1 MSVRYRSPADS
12 TAASTVFSATPRLL
26 AWSLSL
32 ACAPA
37 FADTRANDAPVPAPA
52 AQTLDAVTVTA
63 TRRESTLQQ
72 VPVAVSVVQGQTL
85 ERENRNTVADLPTLV
100 PSLTF
105 RAGASNKDTSLFLR
119 GVGTIST
126 SPGVEPS
133 VATVVDGVVLG
144 RPGQATLELLD
155 IERIEVLRGPQGTL
169 FGKNASAGVLN
180 IISKPVPEVFGGW
193 VDYAHFGGGDENR
206 VRASVGGALVPG
218 VLKASVSA
226 LWADYGG
233 NVRNVANGTQVNGY
247 ERSGARLRLELTP
260 NPDLNATLL
269 ADFLQS
275 RSDAPSG
282 VVVASTRAD
291 FAAALAPVQAT
302 PDNRQINSD
311 YRTHL
316 DDTSKGASLQ
326 LDQQL
331 GDALLTSISAWRQWD
346 NTQFQDGDRTAQS
359 SAAFPSSHDRGDLGY
374 TQYSQELRLQT
385 PRDRAVE
392 AVAGL
397 YYLHA
402 RNDETYQRSV
412 VSPGART
419 LGSANYATRAQ
430 TVAAFGEATWHWRED
445 LRALL
450 GARITRDTLDYRHQR
465 VSTAAAAATGIQP
478 STASRGSTEETGV
491 SGRAGLQYDIAPQ
504 TTGYLTY
511 SRGYKGPAYNVFF
524 NMQPRDTPA
533 LQPETSNAWELGLK
547 ARALDDRL
555 SANLALFHTDYAN
568 YQANFFDTVAGQ
580 VVTRLINAGQARTQG
595 LELDLDY
602 RPTARLTLAASLAYT
617 QARIQR
623 FACPA
628 AAAANCNV
636 DGKPL
641 PFSPDWK
648 GNLRAGYRVP
658 LSGTLALEF
667 NSDVA
672 WQDSVQYDLSQTPQ
686 TIQGPYAIWN
696 ASVALADDLHG
707 WRVAVLGRNLGDRAY
722 APLLANATGNVY
734 RLVPR
739 DDRRYVGLQVH
750 KDF

>member
-1 MSVRYRSPADS
+1 MPVQHRIPAGI
-12 TAASTVFSATPRLL
+12 APASRLLGTPQLL
-26 AWSLSL
+26 AWSLAV

-37 FADTRANDAPVPAPA
+37 LADGSSEAAPAPESA
-52 AQTLDAVTVTA
+52 AQTLGAVTVTA
-63 TRRESTLQQ
+63 TRRETTLQQ

-85 ERENRNTVADLPTLV
+85 ERENRNSVADLPALV

-105 RAGASNKDTSLFLR
+105 RTGASNKDTSLFLR

-133 VATVVDGVVLG
+133 VATVIDGVVLG
-144 RPGQATLELLD
+144 RPGQATLDLLD
-155 IERIEVLRGPQGTL
+155 VERIEVLRGPQGTL

-180 IISKPVPEVFGGW
+180 IVSKPAPEVFGGY
-193 VDYAHFGGGDENR
+193 VDYSHFGGGDEDR
-206 VRASVGGALVPG
+206 VRASIGGALLPE

-226 LWADYGG
+226 VWAEYGG
-233 NVRNVANGTQVNGY
+233 NVRNVADGQTVNGY
-247 ERSGARLRLELTP
+247 RRAGARVRLDLTP
-260 NPDLNATLL
+260 SPDFSATLL
-269 ADFLQS
+269 ADYLKS
-275 RSDAPSG
+275 HSDAPSG

-291 FAAALAPVQAT
+291 FAAALAPVRGSA
-302 PDNRQINSD
+302 DNRQINSD
-311 YRTHL
+311 YPTFL
-316 DDTSKGASLQ
+316 DDINKGASLQ
-326 LDQQL
+326 LDRHI
-331 GDALLTSISAWRQWD
+331 GEVVLTSISAWRQWD
-346 NTQFQDGDRTAQS
+346 NTQFQDGDRTAQR
-359 SAAFPSSHDRGDLGY
+359 SAAFPASHDRGELGY
-374 TQYSQELRLQT
+374 TQYSQELRVQT

-402 RNDETYQRSV
+402 RSDETYRRSV
-412 VSPGART
+412 TTPIASNVGVAD
-419 LGSANYATRAQ
+419 YDTRAQ
-430 TVAAFGEATWHWRED
+430 TYALFGEATWHWRPD

-450 GARITRDTLDYRHQR
+450 GARVTRETLEYQHQR
-465 VSTAAAAATGIQP
+465 VSSAATAVTGIQP
-478 STASRGSTEETGV
+478 STASAGSTSENGV
-491 SGRAGLQYDIAPQ
+491 SGRAGLQYDINEQ

-524 NMQPRDTPA
+524 NMQPRDTSA
-533 LQPETSNAWELGLK
+533 LKPETSNAWELGLK
-547 ARALDDRL
+547 TRALDDRL
-555 SANLALFHTDYAN
+555 SANVALFHTDYAD

-580 VVTRLINAGQARTQG
+580 VVTRLINAGQVRTQG

-602 RPTARLTLAASLAYT
+602 RPTERLSLAASLAYT

-658 LSGTLALEF
+658 LRGSLAVEF
-667 NSDVA
+667 NGDVS
-672 WQDSVQYDLSQTPQ
+672 WQDSVQYDLSQTAQ
-686 TIQGPYAIWN
+686 TLQGPYAIWN
-696 ASVALADDLHG
+696 ASIALADDAHG
-707 WRVAVLGRNLGDRAY
+707 WRVAVLGRNLADRAY

-739 DDRRYVGLQVH
+739 DDRRYVGVQVH

>member
-1 MSVRYRSPADS
+1 MPVQHRIPAGI
-12 TAASTVFSATPRLL
+12 ASASSWLATPQRL
-26 AWSLSL
+26 AWSLAL

-37 FADTRANDAPVPAPA
+37 MADEVGEPATPAGA
-52 AQTLDAVTVTA
+52 AQTLGAVTVTA
-63 TRRESTLQQ
+63 TRRETTLQQ
-72 VPVAVSVVQGQTL
+72 VPVAVSVVQGETL
-85 ERENRNTVADLPTLV
+85 ERENRNSVADLPALV

-105 RAGASNKDTSLFLR
+105 RTGASNKDTSLFLR

-133 VATVVDGVVLG
+133 VATVIDGVVLG
-144 RPGQATLELLD
+144 RPGQATLDLLD
-155 IERIEVLRGPQGTL
+155 VERIEVLRGPQGTL

-180 IISKPVPEVFGGW
+180 IVSKPAPETVGGY
-193 VDYAHFGGGDENR
+193 VDYSHFGGGDEDR
-206 VRASVGGALVPG
+206 VRASIGGALLPE

-226 LWADYGG
+226 LWAEYGG
-233 NVRNVANGTQVNGY
+233 NVRNVADGQTVNGY
-247 ERSGARLRLELTP
+247 RRAGARLRLDLTP
-260 NPDLNATLL
+260 TPDFTATLL
-269 ADFLQS
+269 ADYLQS
-275 RSDAPSG
+275 YSDAPSG
-282 VVVASTRAD
+282 VVASTRAD
-291 FAAALAPVQAT
+291 FAAALAPVRAGA
-302 PDNRQINSD
+302 DNRQINSD
-311 YRTHL
+311 FPTSL
-316 DDTSKGASLQ
+316 DDINKGASLQ
-326 LDQQL
+326 LDQHIGEL
-331 GDALLTSISAWRQWD
+331 VLTSISAWRQWD
-346 NTQFQDGDRTAQS
+346 NTQFQDGDRTAQR
-359 SAAFPSSHDRGDLGY
+359 SAAFPASHDRGDLGY
-374 TQYSQELRLQT
+374 TQYSQELRVQT

-402 RNDETYQRSV
+402 RSDETYRRTV
-412 VSPGART
+412 TSPTASTVGVAD
-419 LGSANYATRAQ
+419 YATRAQ
-430 TVAAFGEATWHWRED
+430 TYAAFGEATWHWRPD

-450 GARITRDTLDYRHQR
+450 GVRFTRDTLDYHHRR
-465 VSTAAAAATGIQP
+465 VSTSATAVTGIQP
-478 STASRGSTEETGV
+478 ATASSGSTAENGV
-491 SGRAGLQYDIAPQ
+491 SGRTGLQYDFDAR

-533 LQPETSNAWELGLK
+533 LKPETSNAWELGLK

-555 SANLALFHTDYAN
+555 SANVALFHTEYAN

-580 VVTRLINAGQARTQG
+580 VVTRLINAGQVRTQG

-602 RPTARLTLAASLAYT
+602 RPTERLSLAASLAYT

-636 DGKPL
+636 DGRPL

-648 GNLRAGYRVP
+648 GNLRAGYRLP
-658 LSGTLALEF
+658 LHGSLALEF
-667 NSDVA
+667 NGDVS

-696 ASVALADDLHG
+696 ASIALADDAHG
-707 WRVAVLGRNLGDRAY
+707 WRVAVLGRNLGDRSY

-739 DDRRYVGLQVH
+739 DDRRYLGLQVR

>member
-1 MSVRYRSPADS
+1 MPARHRTS
-12 TAASTVFSATPRLL
+12 ARILAASRWLARPQVL
-26 AWSLSL
+26 AWSLAW
-32 ACAPA
+32 ACAPVL
-37 FADTRANDAPVPAPA
+37 ADEVGEAAATPEHA
-52 AQTLDAVTVTA
+52 AQTLGAVTVTA
-63 TRRESTLQQ
+63 TRRETTLQQ
-72 VPVAVSVVQGQTL
+72 VPVAVSVVQGETL
-85 ERENRNTVADLPTLV
+85 ERENRNSVADLPALV
-100 PSLTF
+100 PSLSF
-105 RAGASNKDTSLFLR
+105 RNGASNKDTSLFLR

-133 VATVVDGVVLG
+133 VATVIDGVVLG
-144 RPGQATLELLD
+144 RPGQATLDLLD
-155 IERIEVLRGPQGTL
+155 VERIEVLRGPQGTL

-180 IISKPVPEVFGGW
+180 IVSKPAPELFGGY
-193 VDYAHFGGGDENR
+193 VDYSHFGGGDEDR
-206 VRASVGGALVPG
+206 VRASVGGTLVPEL
-218 VLKASVSA
+218 LKASVSA
-226 LWADYGG
+226 LWAEYGG
-233 NVRNVANGTQVNGY
+233 NVRNVADGQTVNGY
-247 ERSGARLRLELTP
+247 RRAGARLRLDLSP

-269 ADFLQS
+269 ADYLQS
-275 RSDAPSG
+275 HSDAPSG
-282 VVVASTRAD
+282 VVVDSTRAD
-291 FAAALAPVQAT
+291 FATALAPVIARD
-302 PDNRQINSD
+302 DNRQINSD
-311 YRTHL
+311 YRTYL
-316 DDTSKGASLQ
+316 DDINKGASLQ

-346 NTQFQDGDRTAQS
+346 NTQFQDGDRTAQR

-374 TQYSQELRLQT
+374 TQYSQEVRIQT

-402 RNDETYQRSV
+402 RNDETYR
-412 VSPGART
+412 RT
-419 LGSANYATRAQ
+419 VTTPTASNVGVADYATRAE
-430 TVAAFGEATWHWRED
+430 TYAAFGEATWHWRPD

-450 GARITRDTLDYRHQR
+450 GARFTRDTLDYRHQR
-465 VSTAAAAATGIQP
+465 VSSSATAFTGIQP
-478 STASRGSTEETGV
+478 STASSGSTAENGV
-491 SGRAGLQYDIAPQ
+491 SGRTGLQYDFDAR
-504 TTGYLTY
+504 TTGYITY

-533 LQPETSNAWELGLK
+533 LKPETSNAWELGLK

-555 SANLALFHTDYAN
+555 SANVALFHTEYAN

-580 VVTRLINAGQARTQG
+580 VVTRLINAGQVRTQG

-602 RPTARLTLAASLAYT
+602 RPTERLSLAASLAYT

-623 FACPA
+623 FACPT

-636 DGKPL
+636 DGRPL

-658 LSGTLALEF
+658 LRGSLALEF
-667 NSDVA
+667 NGDVS

-696 ASVALADDLHG
+696 ASIALADDVHG
-707 WRVAVLGRNLGDRAY
+707 WRLAVLGRNLGDRSY
-722 APLLANATGNVY
+722 APLLANATGNVF

-739 DDRRYVGLQVH
+739 DDQRYVGLQLH

>member
-1 MSVRYRSPADS
+1 MPVRHRLPARS
-12 TAASTVFSATPRLL
+12 ASASRLPGRPQLL
-26 AWSLSL
+26 AWSLAL

-37 FADTRANDAPVPAPA
+37 LADEVGEAAAAPEGA
-52 AQTLDAVTVTA
+52 AQTLGAVKVTA
-63 TRRESTLQQ
+63 TRRETTLQQ

-85 ERENRNTVADLPTLV
+85 EQENRNSVADLPALV

-105 RAGASNKDTSLFLR
+105 RTGASNKDTSLFLR

-133 VATVVDGVVLG
+133 VATVIDGVVLG
-144 RPGQATLELLD
+144 RPGQATLDLLD
-155 IERIEVLRGPQGTL
+155 VERIEVLRGPQGTL

-180 IISKPVPEVFGGW
+180 IVSKPAPEVFGGN
-193 VDYAHFGGGDENR
+193 VDYAHFGGGDEDR
-206 VRASVGGALVPG
+206 VRASVGGALVPE

-226 LWADYGG
+226 LWGEYGG
-233 NVRNVANGTQVNGY
+233 NVRNLADGQTVNGY
-247 ERSGARLRLELTP
+247 RRAGARLRLELTP
-260 NPDLNATLL
+260 TPDFSATLL
-269 ADFLQS
+269 ADHLRS
-275 RSDAPSG
+275 HSDAPSG
-282 VVVASTRAD
+282 VVVAATRAD
-291 FAAALAPVQAT
+291 FATALAPVRASA
-302 PDNRQINSD
+302 DNRQINSD
-311 YRTHL
+311 YRTWL
-316 DDTSKGASLQ
+316 QDTNQGVSLQ
-326 LDQQL
+326 LDQHL
-331 GDALLTSISAWRQWD
+331 GEALLTSISAWRQWD
-346 NTQFQDGDRTAQS
+346 NTQLQDGDRTAQR
-359 SAAFPSSHDRGDLGY
+359 SAAFPASHDRGELGY
-374 TQYSQELRLQT
+374 TQYSQELRIET
-385 PRDRAVE
+385 PRDSAVE

-402 RNDETYQRSV
+402 RNEETYQRTV
-412 VSPGART
+412 TSPTASNRGVAD
-419 LGSANYATRAQ
+419 YDTRAQ
-430 TVAAFGEATWHWRED
+430 TYAVFGEATWHWRPD

-450 GARITRDTLDYRHQR
+450 GARVTRDTLDYRHQR
-465 VSTAAAAATGIQP
+465 VSTSATAVTGIQP
-478 STASRGSTEETGV
+478 ATASSGSTAENGV
-491 SGRAGLQYDIAPQ
+491 SGRTGLQYDIDAR

-533 LQPETSNAWELGLK
+533 LKPETSTAWELGLK

-580 VVTRLINAGQARTQG
+580 VVTRLINAGQVRTQG
-595 LELDLDY
+595 IELDLDY
-602 RPTARLTLAASLAYT
+602 RATERLNLAASLAYT

-636 DGKPL
+636 DGRPL

-658 LSGTLALEF
+658 LRGSLALEL
-667 NSDVA
+667 NGDVS

-696 ASVALADDLHG
+696 ASVALADDAHG
-707 WRVAVLGRNLGDRAY
+707 WRVAVLGRNLGDRSY
-722 APLLANATGNVY
+722 APLLANAAGNVY

-739 DDRRYVGLQVH
+739 DDRRYVGLQLH

>member
-1 MSVRYRSPADS
+1 MPVQHRIPAGI
-12 TAASTVFSATPRLL
+12 APASRLLGTPQLL
-26 AWSLSL
+26 AWSLAV
-32 ACAPA
+32 ACAP
-37 FADTRANDAPVPAPA
+37 TLANASSEAAAAPESA
-52 AQTLDAVTVTA
+52 AQTLGAVTVTA
-63 TRRESTLQQ
+63 TRRETTLQQ

-85 ERENRNTVADLPTLV
+85 ERENRNSVADLPALV

-105 RAGASNKDTSLFLR
+105 RSGASNKDTSLFLR

-133 VATVVDGVVLG
+133 VATVIDGVVLG
-144 RPGQATLELLD
+144 RPGQATLDLLD
-155 IERIEVLRGPQGTL
+155 VERIEVLRGPQGTL

-180 IISKPVPEVFGGW
+180 IVSKPAPEVFGGY
-193 VDYAHFGGGDENR
+193 VDYSHFGGGGEDR
-206 VRASVGGALVPG
+206 VRASIGGALVPE

-226 LWADYGG
+226 VWAEYGG
-233 NVRNVANGTQVNGY
+233 NVRNVADGQTVNGY
-247 ERSGARLRLELTP
+247 RRAGARVRLDLTP
-260 NPDLNATLL
+260 SPDFSATLL
-269 ADFLQS
+269 ADYLKS
-275 RSDAPSG
+275 HSDAPSG

-291 FAAALAPVQAT
+291 FAAALAPVRGSA
-302 PDNRQINSD
+302 DNRQINSD
-311 YRTHL
+311 YPTFL
-316 DDTSKGASLQ
+316 DDINKGASLQ
-326 LDQQL
+326 LDRHI
-331 GDALLTSISAWRQWD
+331 GEVVLTSISAWRQWD
-346 NTQFQDGDRTAQS
+346 NTQFQDGDRTAQR
-359 SAAFPSSHDRGDLGY
+359 SAAFPASHDRGELGY
-374 TQYSQELRLQT
+374 TQYSQELRVQT
-385 PRDRAVE
+385 PRDRTVE

-402 RNDETYQRSV
+402 RSDETYRRSV
-412 VSPGART
+412 TTPTASNVGVAD
-419 LGSANYATRAQ
+419 YDTRAQ
-430 TVAAFGEATWHWRED
+430 TYALFGEATWHWRPD

-450 GARITRDTLDYRHQR
+450 GARVTRDTLEYQHQR
-465 VSTAAAAATGIQP
+465 VSSAATAVTGIQP
-478 STASRGSTEETGV
+478 STASAGSTSENGV
-491 SGRAGLQYDIAPQ
+491 SGRAGLQYDINEQ

-533 LQPETSNAWELGLK
+533 LKPETSNAWELGLK
-547 ARALDDRL
+547 TRALDDRL
-555 SANLALFHTDYAN
+555 SANLALFHTDYAD

-580 VVTRLINAGQARTQG
+580 VVTRLINAGQVRTQG

-602 RPTARLTLAASLAYT
+602 RPTERLSLAASLAYT

-658 LSGTLALEF
+658 LRGSLAVEF
-667 NSDVA
+667 NGDVS
-672 WQDSVQYDLSQTPQ
+672 WQDSVQYDLSQTAQ
-686 TIQGPYAIWN
+686 TLQGPYAIWN
-696 ASVALADDLHG
+696 ASIALADDAHG

-739 DDRRYVGLQVH
+739 DDRRYVGVQVH

>member
-1 MSVRYRSPADS
+1 MPVQHRIPAGI
-12 TAASTVFSATPRLL
+12 APASRLLGTPQLL
-26 AWSLSL
+26 AWSLAV

-37 FADTRANDAPVPAPA
+37 LANASSEAAAAPESA
-52 AQTLDAVTVTA
+52 AQTLGAVTVTA
-63 TRRESTLQQ
+63 TRRETTLQQ

-85 ERENRNTVADLPTLV
+85 ERENRNSVADLPALV

-105 RAGASNKDTSLFLR
+105 RSGASNKDTSLFLR

-133 VATVVDGVVLG
+133 VATVIDGVVLG
-144 RPGQATLELLD
+144 RPGQATLDLLD
-155 IERIEVLRGPQGTL
+155 VERIEVLRGPQGTL

-180 IISKPVPEVFGGW
+180 IVSKPTPEVFGGY
-193 VDYAHFGGGDENR
+193 VDYSHFGGGDEDR
-206 VRASVGGALVPG
+206 VRASIGGALVPE

-226 LWADYGG
+226 VWAEYGG
-233 NVRNVANGTQVNGY
+233 NVRNVADGQTVNGY
-247 ERSGARLRLELTP
+247 RRAGARVRLDLTP
-260 NPDLNATLL
+260 SPDFSATLL
-269 ADFLQS
+269 ADYLKS
-275 RSDAPSG
+275 HSDAPSG

-291 FAAALAPVQAT
+291 FAAALAPVRGSA
-302 PDNRQINSD
+302 DNRQINSD
-311 YRTHL
+311 YPTFL
-316 DDTSKGASLQ
+316 DDINKGASLQ
-326 LDQQL
+326 LDRHI
-331 GDALLTSISAWRQWD
+331 GEVVLTSISAWRQWD
-346 NTQFQDGDRTAQS
+346 NTQFQDGDRTAQR
-359 SAAFPSSHDRGDLGY
+359 SAAFPASHDRGELGY
-374 TQYSQELRLQT
+374 TQYSQELRVQT

-402 RNDETYQRSV
+402 RSDETYRRSV
-412 VSPGART
+412 TTPTASNVGVAD
-419 LGSANYATRAQ
+419 YDTRAQ
-430 TVAAFGEATWHWRED
+430 TYALFGEATWHWRPD

-450 GARITRDTLDYRHQR
+450 GARVTRDTLEYQHQR
-465 VSTAAAAATGIQP
+465 VSSAATAVTGIQP
-478 STASRGSTEETGV
+478 STASTGSTSENGV
-491 SGRAGLQYDIAPQ
+491 SGRAGLQYDIDAQ

-533 LQPETSNAWELGLK
+533 LKPETSNAWELGLK
-547 ARALDDRL
+547 TRALDDRL
-555 SANLALFHTDYAN
+555 SANVALFHTDYAD

-580 VVTRLINAGQARTQG
+580 VVTRLINAGQVRTQG

-602 RPTARLTLAASLAYT
+602 RPTERLSLAASLAYT

-658 LSGTLALEF
+658 LRGSLAVEF
-667 NSDVA
+667 NGDVS
-672 WQDSVQYDLSQTPQ
+672 WQDSVQYDLSQTAQ
-686 TIQGPYAIWN
+686 TLQGPYAIWN
-696 ASVALADDLHG
+696 ASIALADDAHG

-739 DDRRYVGLQVH
+739 DDRRYVGVQVH

>member
-1 MSVRYRSPADS
+1 MPVQHRIPAGI
-12 TAASTVFSATPRLL
+12 APASRLLGTPQLL
-26 AWSLSL
+26 AWSLAV

-37 FADTRANDAPVPAPA
+37 LANASSEAAPAPESA
-52 AQTLDAVTVTA
+52 AQTLGAVTVTA
-63 TRRESTLQQ
+63 TRRETTLQQ

-85 ERENRNTVADLPTLV
+85 ERENRNSVADLPALV

-105 RAGASNKDTSLFLR
+105 RTGASNKDTSLFLR

-133 VATVVDGVVLG
+133 VATVIDGVVLG
-144 RPGQATLELLD
+144 RPGQATLDLLD
-155 IERIEVLRGPQGTL
+155 VERIEVLRGPQGTL

-180 IISKPVPEVFGGW
+180 IVSKPAPEVFGGY
-193 VDYAHFGGGDENR
+193 VDYSHFGGGDEDR
-206 VRASVGGALVPG
+206 VRASIGGALVPE

-226 LWADYGG
+226 VWAEYGG
-233 NVRNVANGTQVNGY
+233 NVRNVADGQTVNGY
-247 ERSGARLRLELTP
+247 RRAGARVRLDLTP
-260 NPDLNATLL
+260 SPDFSATLL
-269 ADFLQS
+269 ADYLKS
-275 RSDAPSG
+275 HSDAPSG

-291 FAAALAPVQAT
+291 FAAALAPVRGST
-302 PDNRQINSD
+302 DNRQINSD
-311 YRTHL
+311 YPTFL
-316 DDTSKGASLQ
+316 DDINKGASLQ
-326 LDQQL
+326 LDRHI
-331 GDALLTSISAWRQWD
+331 GEVVLTSISAWRQWD
-346 NTQFQDGDRTAQS
+346 NTQFQDGDRTAQR
-359 SAAFPSSHDRGDLGY
+359 SAAFPASHDRGELGY
-374 TQYSQELRLQT
+374 TQYSQELRVQT

-402 RNDETYQRSV
+402 RSDETYRRSV
-412 VSPGART
+412 TTPTASNVGVAD
-419 LGSANYATRAQ
+419 YDTRAQ
-430 TVAAFGEATWHWRED
+430 TYALFGEATWHWRPD

-450 GARITRDTLDYRHQR
+450 GARVTRDTLEYQHQR
-465 VSTAAAAATGIQP
+465 VSSAATAVTGIQP
-478 STASRGSTEETGV
+478 STASSGSTSENGV
-491 SGRAGLQYDIAPQ
+491 SGRAGLQYDINEQ

-533 LQPETSNAWELGLK
+533 LKPETSNAWELGLK
-547 ARALDDRL
+547 TRALDDRL
-555 SANLALFHTDYAN
+555 SANVALFHTDYAD

-580 VVTRLINAGQARTQG
+580 VVTRLINAGQVRTQG

-602 RPTARLTLAASLAYT
+602 RPTERLSLAASLAYT

-658 LSGTLALEF
+658 LRGSLAVEF
-667 NSDVA
+667 NGDVS
-672 WQDSVQYDLSQTPQ
+672 WQDSVQYDLSQTAQ
-686 TIQGPYAIWN
+686 TLQGPYAIWN
-696 ASVALADDLHG
+696 ASIALADDAHG

-739 DDRRYVGLQVH
+739 DDRRYVGVQVH

>member
-1 MSVRYRSPADS
+1 MPVQHRIPAGI
-12 TAASTVFSATPRLL
+12 APASRLLGTPQLL
-26 AWSLSL
+26 AWSLAV
-32 ACAPA
+32 ACAP
-37 FADTRANDAPVPAPA
+37 TLANASSEAAPAPESA
-52 AQTLDAVTVTA
+52 AQTLGAVTVTA
-63 TRRESTLQQ
+63 TRRETTLQQ

-85 ERENRNTVADLPTLV
+85 ERESRNSVADLPALV

-105 RAGASNKDTSLFLR
+105 RSGASNKDTSLFLR

-133 VATVVDGVVLG
+133 VATVIDGVVLG
-144 RPGQATLELLD
+144 RPGQATLDLLD
-155 IERIEVLRGPQGTL
+155 VERIEVLRGPQGTL

-180 IISKPVPEVFGGW
+180 IVSKPAPEVFGGY
-193 VDYAHFGGGDENR
+193 VDYSHFGGGDEDR
-206 VRASVGGALVPG
+206 VRASIGGALVPE

-226 LWADYGG
+226 VWAEYGG
-233 NVRNVANGTQVNGY
+233 NVRNVADGQTVNGY
-247 ERSGARLRLELTP
+247 RRAGARVRLDLTP
-260 NPDLNATLL
+260 SPDFSATLL
-269 ADFLQS
+269 ADYLKS
-275 RSDAPSG
+275 HSDAPSG

-291 FAAALAPVQAT
+291 FAAALAPVRGSA
-302 PDNRQINSD
+302 DNRQINSD
-311 YRTHL
+311 YPTFL
-316 DDTSKGASLQ
+316 DDINKGASLQ
-326 LDQQL
+326 LDRHI
-331 GDALLTSISAWRQWD
+331 GEVVLTSISAWRQWD
-346 NTQFQDGDRTAQS
+346 NTQFQDGDRTAQR
-359 SAAFPSSHDRGDLGY
+359 SAAFPASHDRGELGY
-374 TQYSQELRLQT
+374 TQYSQELRVQT

-397 YYLHA
+397 YYLYA
-402 RNDETYQRSV
+402 RSDETYRRSV
-412 VSPGART
+412 TTPTASNVGVAD
-419 LGSANYATRAQ
+419 YDTRAQ
-430 TVAAFGEATWHWRED
+430 TYALFGEATWHWRPD

-450 GARITRDTLDYRHQR
+450 GARVTRDTLEYQHQR
-465 VSTAAAAATGIQP
+465 VSSAAAPVTGIQP
-478 STASRGSTEETGV
+478 STASAGSTSENGV
-491 SGRAGLQYDIAPQ
+491 SGRTGLQYDIDAQ

-524 NMQPRDTPA
+524 NMQRRDTPA
-533 LQPETSNAWELGLK
+533 LKPETSNAWELGLK
-547 ARALDDRL
+547 TRALDDRL
-555 SANLALFHTDYAN
+555 SANVALFHTDYAD

-580 VVTRLINAGQARTQG
+580 VVTRLINAGQVRTQG

-602 RPTARLTLAASLAYT
+602 RPTERLSLAASLAYT

-658 LSGTLALEF
+658 LRGSLAVEF
-667 NSDVA
+667 NGDVS
-672 WQDSVQYDLSQTPQ
+672 WQDSVQYDLSQTAQ
-686 TIQGPYAIWN
+686 TLQGPYAIWN
-696 ASVALADDLHG
+696 ASIALADDAHG

-739 DDRRYVGLQVH
+739 DDRRYVGVQVH

>member
-1 MSVRYRSPADS
+1 MPVQHRIPAGI
-12 TAASTVFSATPRLL
+12 APASRLLGTPQLL
-26 AWSLSL
+26 AWSLAV

-37 FADTRANDAPVPAPA
+37 LANASSEAAPAPESA
-52 AQTLDAVTVTA
+52 AQTLGAVTVTA
-63 TRRESTLQQ
+63 TRRETTLQQ

-85 ERENRNTVADLPTLV
+85 ERENRNSVADLPALV

-105 RAGASNKDTSLFLR
+105 RTGASNKDTSLFLR

-133 VATVVDGVVLG
+133 VATVIDGVVLG
-144 RPGQATLELLD
+144 RPGQATLDLLD
-155 IERIEVLRGPQGTL
+155 VERIEVLRGPQGTL

-180 IISKPVPEVFGGW
+180 IVSKPAPEVFGGY
-193 VDYAHFGGGDENR
+193 VDYSHFGGGDEDR
-206 VRASVGGALVPG
+206 VRASIGGALVPE

-226 LWADYGG
+226 VWAEYGG
-233 NVRNVANGTQVNGY
+233 NVRNVADGQTVNGY
-247 ERSGARLRLELTP
+247 RRAGARVRLDLTP
-260 NPDLNATLL
+260 SPDFSATLL
-269 ADFLQS
+269 ADYLKS
-275 RSDAPSG
+275 HSDAPSG

-291 FAAALAPVQAT
+291 FAAALAPVRGSA
-302 PDNRQINSD
+302 DNRQINSD
-311 YRTHL
+311 YPTFL
-316 DDTSKGASLQ
+316 DDINKGASLQ
-326 LDQQL
+326 LDRHI
-331 GDALLTSISAWRQWD
+331 GEVVLTSISAWRQWD
-346 NTQFQDGDRTAQS
+346 NTQFQDGDRTAQR
-359 SAAFPSSHDRGDLGY
+359 SAAFPASHDRGELGY
-374 TQYSQELRLQT
+374 TQYSQELRVQT

-402 RNDETYQRSV
+402 RSDETYRRSV
-412 VSPGART
+412 TTPTASNVGVAD
-419 LGSANYATRAQ
+419 YDTRAQ
-430 TVAAFGEATWHWRED
+430 TYALFGEATWHWRPD

-450 GARITRDTLDYRHQR
+450 GARVTRDTLEYQHQR
-465 VSTAAAAATGIQP
+465 VSSAATAVTGIQP
-478 STASRGSTEETGV
+478 STASAGSTSENGV
-491 SGRAGLQYDIAPQ
+491 SGRAGLQYDIDAQ

-533 LQPETSNAWELGLK
+533 LKPETSNAWELGLK
-547 ARALDDRL
+547 TRALDDRL
-555 SANLALFHTDYAN
+555 SANVALFHTDYAD

-580 VVTRLINAGQARTQG
+580 VVTRLINAGQVRTQG

-602 RPTARLTLAASLAYT
+602 RPTERLSLAASLAYT

-658 LSGTLALEF
+658 LRGSLAVEF
-667 NSDVA
+667 NGDVS
-672 WQDSVQYDLSQTPQ
+672 WQDSVQYDLSQTAQ
-686 TIQGPYAIWN
+686 TLQGPYAIWN
-696 ASVALADDLHG
+696 ASIALADDAHG
-707 WRVAVLGRNLGDRAY
+707 WRVAVLGRNLGDRTY

-739 DDRRYVGLQVH
+739 DDRRYVGVQVH